1 MKNRSCE
8 TLEMGAGKSSVSC
21 TFNSNRHCGDYIA
34 RSRASVRITRS
45 LLGCNCHPCRNA
57 INARC
62 DTSNFGRTHCRY
74 RAGCSRWSVP
84 GDLVSRKSFCLRGRG
99 ICAGTFVRCISHGE
113 NCVSLREHHPWN
125 HRAHSAFERRMD
137 RCASSLLRSL
147 SGNPCRPGT
156 RRRLAGASG
165 RIREK
170 KRRVGSLWS
179 ACRPRSTDF
188 AADTAASRGFRSI
201 TARRDLFQ
209 PMRTTRGS
217 SRPRETNS
225 GNSSGCKI
233 PARISRLST
242 MRGPGRAKYAL
253 ASTK

>member
-1 MKNRSCE
+1 MQS
-8 TLEMGAGKSSVSC
+8 TLGATLLISVE
-21 TFNSNRHCGDYIA
+21 RIA
-34 RSRASVRITRS
+34 ATA
-45 LLGCNCHPCRNA
+45 LGA
-57 INARC
+57 L
-62 DTSNFGRTHCRY
+62 
-74 RAGCSRWSVP
+74 AGAFLATWFP
-84 GDLVSRKSFCLRGRG
+84 ENLFCLRGRG

-179 ACRPRSTDF
+179 ACRPRSTYF

-233 PARISRLST
+233 PARISALST
-242 MRGPGRAKYAL
+242 IRGPGRAKYAL